1 MAHFITG
8 EIVMAK
14 WDELASETAIKTTI
28 ENLAKN
34 GITVYL
40 VKDGLEAK
48 SKVMELIPKGSEVM
62 TMTSQTQ
69 NAVGST
75 KELNESGNY
84 KPIRSILMDKT
95 ADPKLKRQ
103 LGAAPDFTTGSM
115 QAITEKGDLLFA
127 SQSGS
132 QLPAYAFSAGKVI
145 WVAGTQKIVKDVQEG
160 MRRIY
165 EYVLPLESERAM
177 KAYGVTS
184 NVSNLLIIS
193 KESKQGRLH
202 LILVNEKL
210 GF

>member
-1 MAHFITG
+1 
-8 EIVMAK
+8 MAK
-14 WDELASETAIKTTI
+14 WGELASEIAIKTTV

-40 VKDGLEAK
+40 VKDGAEAK

-69 NAVGST
+69 NAIGST

-84 KPIRSILMDKT
+84 KPIRSILMDKA

-103 LGAAPDFTTGSM
+103 VGAAPDFATGSM
-115 QAITEKGDLLFA
+115 QAITENGELLFA

-132 QLPAYAFSAGKVI
+132 QLPSYAFSAGKVI
-145 WVAGTQKIVKDVQEG
+145 WVVGTQKIVKDVQEG

-177 KAYGVTS
+177 TAYGVTS
-184 NVSNLLIIS
+184 NVSKLLIIS
-193 KESKQGRLH
+193 KESKPGRLH
-202 LILVNEKL
+202 LILVKEKL